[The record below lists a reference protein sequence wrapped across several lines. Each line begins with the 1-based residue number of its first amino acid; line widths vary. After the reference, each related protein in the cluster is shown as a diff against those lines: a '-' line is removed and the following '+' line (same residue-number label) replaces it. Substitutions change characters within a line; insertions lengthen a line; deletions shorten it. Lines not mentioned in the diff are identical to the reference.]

1 MIFRF
6 ALVSLWRS
14 RKSAEFRILGAALG
28 LAIFSV
34 TLLTCLTQALSD
46 IFVKDAGAMLGAD
59 LVIESPHSLPPTLLQ
74 AIDKTGLAYSE
85 SVEFFSMLSSEGS
98 LQLANVNAIAMP
110 FPLRGQLV
118 VATQNQAQ
126 KSINQIPQSGE
137 IWLETSLMNKLD
149 ATLNQSLQVGNMTLK
164 ITGVIQQYPLAL
176 SSSNLLAPIAYVN
189 FQDLEKMAVL
199 QPGSRAT
206 YRILIKSDVL
216 NNVDIQ
222 QAVASYI
229 PKDANIITPQKGRR
243 GLSNTIMKV
252 EQYLS
257 IILLIQV
264 LLAGIAVGMCSHE
277 FSLKQKRSVA
287 LMRCLG
293 ASSTTLFS
301 IHIIELL
308 LLALLMMII
317 GIGAGYGAAQL
328 ALSYAKAT
336 GFHGAVLNLQGG
348 LLGGLTGL
356 LLLLGFALPPIFELR
371 KVPPS
376 QIFQDAFVKKIGLH
390 FSSYALAILTLL
402 SLFFLFVS
410 EPDVALQLAIQTYLL
425 GAIAYGLAW
434 IIWLFFKPLSQI
446 GGLTW
451 RFGLTYLIRHKN
463 QSISQW
469 LVFTIVIML
478 LLLLQMIK
486 QDFLH
491 QWRAQLPK
499 ETPNYFLLNVQ
510 SEQILPLQNWLQQ
523 KGIKNVEFYPIVRGR
538 MSHINGELLGQNHG
552 LSRSLNLT
560 WMSQLPKDNQIMAGE
575 HWIPE
580 LSGQPVISVEQSFA
594 QRQNLHLH
602 DTVGFQIDEK
612 LVTAKIIQ
620 IRSLEWTS
628 FKPNFF
634 VIFPDNILNDFPHS
648 YITSIYVSNSQK
660 LAIMSLTKEFVEI
673 SMIDIDELLLSIRNM
688 IDKLSLALEGLLVVV
703 FALGILIMYASL
715 LMSIKERVQES
726 AMLQILGANKTFI
739 AKMLIVEF
747 GLLGLFSGVVG
758 SLMAMLIAK
767 DLAARY
773 FDIILILNMK
783 WFLWGT
789 LLSTLVITLFGLIGT
804 RSVFRVSPLWLLREN
819 PC

>member
-1 MIFRF
+1 MILRF
-6 ALVSLWRS
+6 AYLSFWRS

-28 LAIFSV
+28 LAIFAV

-46 IFVKDAGAMLGAD
+46 MFVKDAGAMLGAD
-59 LVIESPHSLPPTLLQ
+59 LIIESPHSFSPTLFQ
-74 AIDKTGLAYSE
+74 AIDKTGLAYSQ
-85 SVEFFSMLSSEGS
+85 SLEFFSMLSIDNR

-110 FPLRGQLV
+110 FPLRGQLIV
-118 VATQNQAQ
+118 GTEDPEQ
-126 KSINQIPQSGE
+126 KIINQIPQSGE
-137 IWLETSLMNKLD
+137 IWLEMSLMNKLEV
-149 ATLNQSLQVGNMTLK
+149 TQNQSVQVGNMSLK
-164 ITGVIQQYPLAL
+164 ITGVIQQHPLAL
-176 SSSNLLAPIAYVN
+176 SSSNLLAPLAYVN

-216 NNVDIQ
+216 NNINIQ
-222 QAVASYI
+222 RALESYL

-243 GLSNTIMKV
+243 GLSNTIMKI

-264 LLAGIAVGMCSHE
+264 LLAGIAVGMCANE
-277 FSLKQKRSVA
+277 FSLKQKRNVA

-293 ASSTTLFS
+293 ASSRTIFS

-317 GIGAGYGAAQL
+317 GIGAGYGVAQF
-328 ALSYAKAT
+328 ALSYAKAA
-336 GFHGAVLNLQGG
+336 GFYGVALNFQGG

-356 LLLLGFALPPIFELR
+356 LLLLGFALPPIVELR
-371 KVPPS
+371 KVSPS
-376 QIFQDAFVKKIGLH
+376 QIFQGAFVKKLGLH
-390 FSSYALAILTLL
+390 VSSYAFAILTLL
-402 SLFFLFVS
+402 GLFFVFVS
-410 EPDVALQLAIQTYLL
+410 EPDIALQLAIQTYIL

-434 IIWLFFKPLSQI
+434 IIWLSFKPLSRI

-469 LVFTIVIML
+469 LVFTLVIML
-478 LLLLQMIK
+478 LLLLQIIK
-486 QDFLH
+486 QDFLQ
-491 QWRAQLPK
+491 QWREQLPK

-538 MSHINGELLGQNHG
+538 MSHINGELLGQNRG

-560 WMSQLPKDNQIMAGE
+560 WMAQLPKDNQIMAGE
-575 HWIPE
+575 HWSSA
-580 LSGQPVISVEQSFA
+580 LSGQSVISVEQGFA

-602 DTVGFQIDEK
+602 DTVSFQIDEK

-620 IRSLEWTS
+620 IRALEWTS

-634 VIFPDNILNDFPHS
+634 VIFPENILNDFPHS

-660 LAIMSLTKEFVEI
+660 QTIMALTKEFVEI
-673 SMIDIDELLLSIRNM
+673 SMIDIEEILFSIRNM
-688 IDKLSLALEGLLVVV
+688 IDKLSSALESLLVVV

-715 LMSIKERVQES
+715 LSSLKERIQES
-726 AMLQILGANKTFI
+726 AMLQVLGANKTFI

-773 FDIILILNMK
+773 FDLILILNMK
-783 WFLWGT
+783 WFWWGA